1 MIWGIIYK
9 DQKASVPKESF
20 KKMGYFGDGVVGEM
34 KIHQGKN
41 FAVGS
46 IPLPHV
52 PPEQAAPAS
61 NEDGSVVAIVQGQF
75 YNASELLDSE
85 TLASC
90 QKNQSHIAL
99 KLYEKRGK
107 DFVKDVNGKFAFAI
121 IDKNENKVI
130 LGRDR
135 FGIEPLY
142 YLFDNNKLIFSSTL
156 QAIVNS
162 PEAKKEVNFHA
173 LYQFLLFNYNPALY
187 TFYKNVNKLRPAH
200 LLVYNER
207 ITNIEPYWKISFAE
221 VSTQNEKEIAE
232 ELLRLMREAVR
243 MRVDNSLDLGIFL
256 SGGMDSSTMVAL
268 TSSFFEKELKT
279 FSFRCR
285 GETFDESHYAQIVA
299 DHYKTRHKLTEY
311 SAEDVDSI
319 AKLVKHMNEPF
330 CDVGINI
337 ATYILGKAAENEVN
351 TVITGDGGD
360 ELYGGHPVYMAD
372 KAAKYFDAIPSI
384 VTKPFLALGSMLPD
398 SDKKKNFIVKAKR
411 FSESFQFPK
420 ELLSHRWRIYYQPK
434 EINSL
439 VDKDLIGQMNSYDP
453 YQVILRFNK
462 ETDGRDILSRSLYS
476 DYNTVVGFYLSRM
489 GLMRHFGIDPR
500 FPMLDHKLAEY
511 AAKVPSQLKIKGQ
524 SDTKYIFKKAME
536 NVLPHDIVYR
546 KDKLGH
552 SIPLKNWMRD
562 DAKVKEFITDWLS
575 ESVIKNRGFFN
586 YSYVS
591 KMLDDHLSK
600 KINNSHRLWALV
612 VLELW
617 FRENL

>member
-9 DQKASVPKESF
+9 DQKGNVPKESF

-52 PPEQAAPAS
+52 NSEQAAPAA
-61 NEDGSVVAIVQGQF
+61 NDDETVIVVFQGQI
-75 YNASELLDSE
+75 YNAAELLDSE
-85 TLASC
+85 TLAAC
-90 QKNQSHIAL
+90 RGNQSQIAL
-99 KLYEKRGK
+99 LLYQKRGK
-107 DFVKDVNGKFAFAI
+107 DFIKDVNGKFAFAV

-142 YLFDNNKLIFSSTL
+142 YSFDNNKLIFSSTL
-156 QAIVNS
+156 QSIVNN
-162 PEAKKEVNFHA
+162 PDVKKEVNFHA

-207 ITNIEPYWKISFAE
+207 ITNIEPYWKLSFAE
-221 VSTQNEKEIAE
+221 ITPQKEKEIAE
-232 ELLRLMREAVR
+232 ELLQRMTEAVR
-243 MRVDNSLDLGIFL
+243 LRVDNSLQNGIFL

-268 TSSFFEKELKT
+268 TSSFIENELKT

-299 DHYKTRHKLTEY
+299 DHYKTIHKLTEY

-319 AKLVKHMNEPF
+319 AELVKHMNEPF

-351 TVITGDGGD
+351 CVITGDGGD

-372 KAAKYFDAIPSI
+372 KAAKYFDLIPS
-384 VTKPFLALGSMLPD
+384 VLTKPFLSLGSMLPD
-398 SDKKKNFIVKAKR
+398 SDKKKNLVVKAKR
-411 FSESFQFPK
+411 FSESFQYPK
-420 ELLSHRWRIYYQPK
+420 ELFSHRWRVYYQPK
-434 EINSL
+434 QINEL
-439 VDKDLIGQMNSYDP
+439 IDKDLIEQMNSYDP

-462 ETDGRDILSRSLYS
+462 EADGRDILSRSLYS
-476 DYNTVVGFYLSRM
+476 DYNTVVSFYLRRM

-500 FPMLDHKLAEY
+500 FPMLDHTLVEY
-511 AAKVPSQLKIKGQ
+511 AAKIPSKLKIKGS

-562 DAKVKEFITDWLS
+562 DAKVNEFITDWLS
-575 ESVIKNRGFFN
+575 ESVIKKRGFFD
-586 YSYVS
+586 YKYVS
-591 KMLDDHLSK
+591 KMLDDHLAK
-600 KINNSHRLWALV
+600 KMNNSHRLWALV

-617 FRENL
+617 FKENI